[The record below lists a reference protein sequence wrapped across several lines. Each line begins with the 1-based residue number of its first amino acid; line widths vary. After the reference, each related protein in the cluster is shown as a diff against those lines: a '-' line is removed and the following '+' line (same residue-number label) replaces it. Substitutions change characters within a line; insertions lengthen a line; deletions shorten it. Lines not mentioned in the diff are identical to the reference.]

1 MGVLK
6 ITRFFR
12 SQDARRGPLV
22 IFVWDGLSLAMGIQ
36 SDGELSNGKGLRTL
50 DLFKM
55 ILLLPTMGK
64 PSSNQQ
70 FGMIFWKTCSFSI
83 FTSKSKEPGGI

>member
-22 IFVWDGLSLAMGIQ
+22 IFVWDGSSLAMGIQ

-70 FGMIFWKTCSFSI
+70 FGMIFWKTCSKHLH
-83 FTSKSKEPGGI
+83 SKSKEPGGI